1 MIETLPHGYV
11 TWTLTAEHFTYLRR
25 PTKSSCESLA
35 SSADFVLTIPPSRT
49 RRALQMTRCESIETT
64 TRKRRLFPSGVVAR
78 QIKERLLS
86 RVMFGTMAGGVNA
99 KPGGQFKTWHRC
111 IVEDLREFRA
121 TEGSTELSLLHGV
134 RR

>member
-1 MIETLPHGYV
+1 
-11 TWTLTAEHFTYLRR
+11 
-25 PTKSSCESLA
+25 
-35 SSADFVLTIPPSRT
+35 
-49 RRALQMTRCESIETT
+49 MTRCESIETT